1 VVPGVVAQGDQVR
14 PGFAQFAVGWL
25 GQAFAVVGV
34 FTVNDNQV
42 VLGPQIGQ
50 VHGHGPQARLTKNIA
65 DE

>member
-1 VVPGVVAQGDQVR
+1 M
-14 PGFAQFAVGWL
+14 
-25 GQAFAVVGV
+25 GV